1 MSLPRQTSIISHK
14 LTYCLKYGL
23 RNIDHKRYIGAWTL
37 GSHKQTII
45 LVTPE
50 KMHPTLMPLKVSK

>member
-45 LVTPE
+45 LVTPV
-50 KMHPTLMPLKVSK
+50 KNAPNIDAFKS

>member
-23 RNIDHKRYIGAWTL
+23 RNIDHKRAWTL
-37 GSHKQTII
+37 GSHKKTII
-45 LVTPE
+45 LVTPV
-50 KMHPTLMPLKVSK
+50 KNAPNIDVLKSQ